1 MAGRRKNKRR
11 KHSSRRQ
18 SPLISLLIVAAV
30 VFVSCVAIFKTISL
44 KKESRALAEN
54 EYILEQRLE
63 EVKQEGL
70 RLDAEASYMQ
80 TNQYIEDVAKDKL
93 GLVYPDEIV
102 IKPSE

>member
-1 MAGRRKNKRR
+1 MAKRNRRRKK
-11 KHSSRRQ
+11 SSRRQ
-18 SPLISLLIVAAV
+18 SPLVSLFIVGAV
-30 VFVSCVAIFKTISL
+30 VIVCLATVFKTASM

-63 EVKQEGL
+63 EVKQESL

-102 IKPSE
+102 IKPYE

>member
-1 MAGRRKNKRR
+1 MARRNRRRKK
-11 KHSSRRQ
+11 SSRRQ
-18 SPLISLLIVAAV
+18 SPIASLLIVVAVVVVCLAAV
-30 VFVSCVAIFKTISL
+30 TRTMAL

-63 EVKQEGL
+63 EVKQESV
-70 RLDAEASYMQ
+70 RLDAETSYMQ

-102 IKPSE
+102 IKPNE

>member
-1 MAGRRKNKRR
+1 MARRNRRRKK
-11 KHSSRRQ
+11 SSRRQ
-18 SPLISLLIVAAV
+18 SPIASLLIVVAVVVVCLAAV
-30 VFVSCVAIFKTISL
+30 TRTMAL

-63 EVKQEGL
+63 EVKQESV

-102 IKPSE
+102 IKPNE

>member
-1 MAGRRKNKRR
+1 MARRNRRRKK
-11 KHSSRRQ
+11 SSRRQ
-18 SPLISLLIVAAV
+18 SPIASLLIVVAVVVVCLAAV
-30 VFVSCVAIFKTISL
+30 TTMAL

-63 EVKQEGL
+63 EVKQESV

-102 IKPSE
+102 IKPNE

>member
-1 MAGRRKNKRR
+1 MPCCSHKN
-11 KHSSRRQ
+11 HG
-18 SPLISLLIVAAV
+18 
-30 VFVSCVAIFKTISL
+30 
-44 KKESRALAEN
+44 AEK

-63 EVKQEGL
+63 EVKQESV

-102 IKPSE
+102 IKPNE